1 MSIELALQKEIE
13 ESEKWLNVEKEILLR
28 KEILLKELN

>member
-1 MSIELALQKEIE
+1 MSIELTLQKEIE
-13 ESEKWLNVEKEILLR
+13 ESEKCLNVEKEILLR

>member
-1 MSIELALQKEIE
+1 MELTLQKEIE